1 MSNGPR
7 KQLFEY
13 QQAQLE
19 AEIEALSWKVERSET
34 YDRADM
40 ENQMDVAEKRRATL
54 LKDFLPV

>member
-1 MSNGPR
+1 MESGPR

-34 YDRADM
+34 YDRAEM
-40 ENQMDVAEKRRATL
+40 ENQMDVAEKRRTTL